1 MEKENKADLCS
12 VLVKLGLAVMSVA
25 YPQTGSQASLASA
38 GVDVVLS
45 VVKSVGLLKGE
56 KDDSIDGQL
65 KECIANVLARIQ
77 GGRLSDTHRKLME
90 NYIVPRYE
98 SWRGNCVK
106 GVPADDIESLFLEW
120 TNTGEAN
127 REMYLTELDIRS
139 IDDLFMVLFKE
150 ELFKHQGLAD
160 WYEMQQIESLDQRFN
175 EVCNLFWGR
184 MGTLEDRIS
193 KLENPINPKIE
204 EILRSNP
211 RELLWEASKSVYEIS
226 KQEGQRFAYDI
237 IDRLLPNGYIPKLT
251 VPIEGKTEGGQ
262 SAPLA
267 ELCKAINGHVAIIG
281 NGGTGKTTFL
291 HYLIEQSFAQSP
303 EKFSDLL
310 VYIFIELN
318 RCPTDIVHWHND
330 PSRKTKFITRYIGA
344 LLENHVSL
352 DTVDDRI
359 LEYVEKELQKRPDGG
374 KPQYVLLLDGFNEV
388 KIDEGYSIR
397 SLLSNEISTIKKYDN
412 VRIITTSRETQAAYY
427 AAGFTNIRVTGLND
441 SVIIEHLR
449 GCGKQEY
456 FIAEV
461 MNNKHLVECL
471 RTPLYLCMFASSGEN
486 TLLPETQGEILYF
499 FFHRNS
505 SFYNIRKRAVET
517 RTNPLNELQT
527 QLVLDFILPY
537 IGACFESEDI
547 FSVNAGNF
555 GHMILKSVEAV
566 RELFLDAGSNPFVD
580 FHYSK
585 NCLQSTLDSLVE
597 GDIVKTTDVIK
608 CVFDY
613 LGIIYQYQINEGS
626 YVERVRYAFCH
637 HSFRDYFSAI
647 WTVQLLRML
656 PQVNPSKFI
665 IKSEGSDASY
675 GKTLNTSF
683 WPLEKVALI
692 SEILMEHRNKPYLEK
707 QIGNWYTPKPD
718 NDEQAVLAEA
728 LDVCRK
734 LCKKTDIHYLQEN
747 LLSSILY
754 GRKELTYVDL
764 HGLDLSHSNFFN
776 VICSRKSCFGKVGTN
791 FSGAVLHEDCFHPQN
806 HQDNIIEYIYYEKK
820 CLTLDDSGLIKC
832 WDIVSGKF
840 EYEIYSGDP
849 VGNRD
854 NSTRG
859 YMKISRNKRWLG
871 VKVQESLSSGMS
883 IKLNIFDLDYPQ
895 KPPICIIPEGI
906 HSVLSFFAFSDDSK
920 SIALICDANQAFC
933 YELSGNLL
941 YKKVFHGIYR
951 NNEVYFS
958 TAGALAF
965 IFSYEFDPCADLDF
979 DDEEYD
985 GGADEDCDD
994 IAANLGVPCSI
1005 WKWNMETG
1013 ELAVLYCFLG
1023 AAHMHPTA
1031 TYLTGK
1037 GAFLIHDGDNNQIK
1051 YLNCNTLMEKAVFV
1065 PITREN
1071 QDPPAAF
1078 HHYAEMPAM
1087 CMIMYSD
1094 CCYLVNIESEINGNN
1109 GVLKCFTIKGIEKK
1123 LKEKG
1128 VDTQLHFSTN
1138 VAPSS
1143 TQFLA
1148 FDNNAKTYEWD
1159 SENDTIRA
1167 KYNEAYYD
1175 TAYLYVSSD
1184 RSNAFLVHAYNGI
1197 SQFSSEPLKLEYQ
1210 YCYQEHDYTVNVTAS
1225 DETNNRIAL
1234 AFADLGHEK
1243 VIVMNLETYEEKT
1256 IFSTIMPSETVV
1268 DLSFS
1273 HNGDYVL
1280 ITTQYKCVE
1289 FNLITGEE
1297 MIVARSA
1304 GQERFLYGNYS
1315 GKWIEVTVTEG
1326 SEEGLPTRC
1335 EFYSKVAKYAG
1346 FEFSKEWYYIVPYL
1360 PEELYTY
1367 YVHGNGDIGKEGPH
1381 DENGIQR
1388 YRLTRGFFLEDRP
1401 EFARILNPE
1410 CYQVDGDSVTPLCF
1424 HFGKLEMICVRHKKA
1439 LASQKGMENLI
1450 TYMYLDEKMGEA
1462 ILARD
1467 SADLAWVSNLSS
1479 ATYEILWGVFDRHI
1493 GNDKGYYSW
1502 NYVAPWQNNKM
1513 IGCFE
1518 TFHVTLID
1526 RDIGEL
1532 SVPVEYEPGLAL
1544 AGCDFSNIRAN
1555 DSVKELIKNTGG
1567 VI

>member
-1 MEKENKADLCS
+1 
-12 VLVKLGLAVMSVA
+12 
-25 YPQTGSQASLASA
+25 
-38 GVDVVLS
+38 
-45 VVKSVGLLKGE
+45 
-56 KDDSIDGQL
+56 
-65 KECIANVLARIQ
+65 
-77 GGRLSDTHRKLME
+77 
-90 NYIVPRYE
+90 
-98 SWRGNCVK
+98 
-106 GVPADDIESLFLEW
+106 
-120 TNTGEAN
+120 
-127 REMYLTELDIRS
+127 MYLTELDIRS

-150 ELFKHQGLAD
+150 ELLKHQGLAD

-193 KLENPINPKIE
+193 KLEKPINPKIE

-267 ELCKAINGHVAIIG
+267 ELCKAINDHVAIIG

-303 EKFSDLL
+303 EKFSDLP

-344 LLENHVSL
+344 LLENHASL

-427 AAGFTNIRVTGLND
+427 AAGFTNIRVTGLDD

-626 YVERVRYAFCH
+626 YVERVR
-637 HSFRDYFSAI
+637 
-647 WTVQLLRML
+647 
-656 PQVNPSKFI
+656 
-665 IKSEGSDASY
+665 
-675 GKTLNTSF
+675 
-683 WPLEKVALI
+683 
-692 SEILMEHRNKPYLEK
+692 
-707 QIGNWYTPKPD
+707 
-718 NDEQAVLAEA
+718 
-728 LDVCRK
+728 
-734 LCKKTDIHYLQEN
+734 
-747 LLSSILY
+747 
-754 GRKELTYVDL
+754 
-764 HGLDLSHSNFFN
+764 
-776 VICSRKSCFGKVGTN
+776 
-791 FSGAVLHEDCFHPQN
+791 
-806 HQDNIIEYIYYEKK
+806 
-820 CLTLDDSGLIKC
+820 
-832 WDIVSGKF
+832 
-840 EYEIYSGDP
+840 
-849 VGNRD
+849 
-854 NSTRG
+854 
-859 YMKISRNKRWLG
+859 
-871 VKVQESLSSGMS
+871 
-883 IKLNIFDLDYPQ
+883 
-895 KPPICIIPEGI
+895 
-906 HSVLSFFAFSDDSK
+906 
-920 SIALICDANQAFC
+920 
-933 YELSGNLL
+933 
-941 YKKVFHGIYR
+941 
-951 NNEVYFS
+951 
-958 TAGALAF
+958 
-965 IFSYEFDPCADLDF
+965 
-979 DDEEYD
+979 
-985 GGADEDCDD
+985 
-994 IAANLGVPCSI
+994 
-1005 WKWNMETG
+1005 
-1013 ELAVLYCFLG
+1013 
-1023 AAHMHPTA
+1023 
-1031 TYLTGK
+1031 
-1037 GAFLIHDGDNNQIK
+1037 
-1051 YLNCNTLMEKAVFV
+1051 
-1065 PITREN
+1065 
-1071 QDPPAAF
+1071 
-1078 HHYAEMPAM
+1078 
-1087 CMIMYSD
+1087 
-1094 CCYLVNIESEINGNN
+1094 
-1109 GVLKCFTIKGIEKK
+1109 
-1123 LKEKG
+1123 
-1128 VDTQLHFSTN
+1128 
-1138 VAPSS
+1138 
-1143 TQFLA
+1143 
-1148 FDNNAKTYEWD
+1148 
-1159 SENDTIRA
+1159 
-1167 KYNEAYYD
+1167 
-1175 TAYLYVSSD
+1175 
-1184 RSNAFLVHAYNGI
+1184 
-1197 SQFSSEPLKLEYQ
+1197 
-1210 YCYQEHDYTVNVTAS
+1210 
-1225 DETNNRIAL
+1225 
-1234 AFADLGHEK
+1234 
-1243 VIVMNLETYEEKT
+1243 
-1256 IFSTIMPSETVV
+1256 
-1268 DLSFS
+1268 
-1273 HNGDYVL
+1273 
-1280 ITTQYKCVE
+1280 
-1289 FNLITGEE
+1289 
-1297 MIVARSA
+1297 
-1304 GQERFLYGNYS
+1304 
-1315 GKWIEVTVTEG
+1315 
-1326 SEEGLPTRC
+1326 
-1335 EFYSKVAKYAG
+1335 
-1346 FEFSKEWYYIVPYL
+1346 
-1360 PEELYTY
+1360 Y

>member
-90 NYIVPRYE
+90 NYVIPRYE
-98 SWRGNCVK
+98 SWRGSCVK
-106 GVPADDIESLFLEW
+106 GVPADDIEDLFLEW

-150 ELFKHQGLAD
+150 ELLKHQGLAD

-193 KLENPINPKIE
+193 KLEKPINPKIE

-267 ELCKAINGHVAIIG
+267 ELCKAINDHVAIIG

-303 EKFSDLL
+303 EKFSDLP

-344 LLENHVSL
+344 LLENHASL

-427 AAGFTNIRVTGLND
+427 AAGFTNIR
-441 SVIIEHLR
+441 
-449 GCGKQEY
+449 
-456 FIAEV
+456 
-461 MNNKHLVECL
+461 
-471 RTPLYLCMFASSGEN
+471 
-486 TLLPETQGEILYF
+486 
-499 FFHRNS
+499 
-505 SFYNIRKRAVET
+505 
-517 RTNPLNELQT
+517 
-527 QLVLDFILPY
+527 
-537 IGACFESEDI
+537 
-547 FSVNAGNF
+547 
-555 GHMILKSVEAV
+555 
-566 RELFLDAGSNPFVD
+566 
-580 FHYSK
+580 
-585 NCLQSTLDSLVE
+585 
-597 GDIVKTTDVIK
+597 
-608 CVFDY
+608 
-613 LGIIYQYQINEGS
+613 
-626 YVERVRYAFCH
+626 
-637 HSFRDYFSAI
+637 
-647 WTVQLLRML
+647 
-656 PQVNPSKFI
+656 
-665 IKSEGSDASY
+665 
-675 GKTLNTSF
+675 
-683 WPLEKVALI
+683 
-692 SEILMEHRNKPYLEK
+692 
-707 QIGNWYTPKPD
+707 
-718 NDEQAVLAEA
+718 
-728 LDVCRK
+728 
-734 LCKKTDIHYLQEN
+734 
-747 LLSSILY
+747 
-754 GRKELTYVDL
+754 
-764 HGLDLSHSNFFN
+764 
-776 VICSRKSCFGKVGTN
+776 
-791 FSGAVLHEDCFHPQN
+791 
-806 HQDNIIEYIYYEKK
+806 
-820 CLTLDDSGLIKC
+820 
-832 WDIVSGKF
+832 
-840 EYEIYSGDP
+840 
-849 VGNRD
+849 
-854 NSTRG
+854 
-859 YMKISRNKRWLG
+859 
-871 VKVQESLSSGMS
+871 
-883 IKLNIFDLDYPQ
+883 
-895 KPPICIIPEGI
+895 
-906 HSVLSFFAFSDDSK
+906 
-920 SIALICDANQAFC
+920 
-933 YELSGNLL
+933 
-941 YKKVFHGIYR
+941 
-951 NNEVYFS
+951 
-958 TAGALAF
+958 
-965 IFSYEFDPCADLDF
+965 
-979 DDEEYD
+979 
-985 GGADEDCDD
+985 
-994 IAANLGVPCSI
+994 
-1005 WKWNMETG
+1005 
-1013 ELAVLYCFLG
+1013 
-1023 AAHMHPTA
+1023 
-1031 TYLTGK
+1031 
-1037 GAFLIHDGDNNQIK
+1037 
-1051 YLNCNTLMEKAVFV
+1051 
-1065 PITREN
+1065 
-1071 QDPPAAF
+1071 
-1078 HHYAEMPAM
+1078 
-1087 CMIMYSD
+1087 
-1094 CCYLVNIESEINGNN
+1094 
-1109 GVLKCFTIKGIEKK
+1109 
-1123 LKEKG
+1123 
-1128 VDTQLHFSTN
+1128 
-1138 VAPSS
+1138 
-1143 TQFLA
+1143 
-1148 FDNNAKTYEWD
+1148 
-1159 SENDTIRA
+1159 
-1167 KYNEAYYD
+1167 
-1175 TAYLYVSSD
+1175 
-1184 RSNAFLVHAYNGI
+1184 
-1197 SQFSSEPLKLEYQ
+1197 
-1210 YCYQEHDYTVNVTAS
+1210 
-1225 DETNNRIAL
+1225 
-1234 AFADLGHEK
+1234 
-1243 VIVMNLETYEEKT
+1243 VMNLETYEEKT

>member
-1 MEKENKADLCS
+1 MKDYNNIVSLWVRGFTMEKENKADLCS

-90 NYIVPRYE
+90 NYVIPRYE
-98 SWRGNCVK
+98 SWRGSCVK
-106 GVPADDIESLFLEW
+106 GVPADDIEDLFLEW

-150 ELFKHQGLAD
+150 ELLKHQGLAD

-193 KLENPINPKIE
+193 KLEKPINPKIE

-267 ELCKAINGHVAIIG
+267 ELCKAINDHVAIIG

-303 EKFSDLL
+303 EKFSDLP

-344 LLENHVSL
+344 LLENHASL

-427 AAGFTNIRVTGLND
+427 AAGFTNIRVTGLDD

-555 GHMILKSVEAV
+555 WHMILKSVEAV

-626 YVERVRYAFCH
+626 YVERVR
-637 HSFRDYFSAI
+637 
-647 WTVQLLRML
+647 
-656 PQVNPSKFI
+656 
-665 IKSEGSDASY
+665 
-675 GKTLNTSF
+675 
-683 WPLEKVALI
+683 
-692 SEILMEHRNKPYLEK
+692 
-707 QIGNWYTPKPD
+707 
-718 NDEQAVLAEA
+718 
-728 LDVCRK
+728 
-734 LCKKTDIHYLQEN
+734 
-747 LLSSILY
+747 
-754 GRKELTYVDL
+754 
-764 HGLDLSHSNFFN
+764 
-776 VICSRKSCFGKVGTN
+776 
-791 FSGAVLHEDCFHPQN
+791 
-806 HQDNIIEYIYYEKK
+806 
-820 CLTLDDSGLIKC
+820 
-832 WDIVSGKF
+832 
-840 EYEIYSGDP
+840 
-849 VGNRD
+849 
-854 NSTRG
+854 
-859 YMKISRNKRWLG
+859 
-871 VKVQESLSSGMS
+871 
-883 IKLNIFDLDYPQ
+883 
-895 KPPICIIPEGI
+895 
-906 HSVLSFFAFSDDSK
+906 
-920 SIALICDANQAFC
+920 
-933 YELSGNLL
+933 
-941 YKKVFHGIYR
+941 
-951 NNEVYFS
+951 
-958 TAGALAF
+958 
-965 IFSYEFDPCADLDF
+965 
-979 DDEEYD
+979 
-985 GGADEDCDD
+985 
-994 IAANLGVPCSI
+994 
-1005 WKWNMETG
+1005 
-1013 ELAVLYCFLG
+1013 
-1023 AAHMHPTA
+1023 
-1031 TYLTGK
+1031 
-1037 GAFLIHDGDNNQIK
+1037 
-1051 YLNCNTLMEKAVFV
+1051 
-1065 PITREN
+1065 
-1071 QDPPAAF
+1071 
-1078 HHYAEMPAM
+1078 
-1087 CMIMYSD
+1087 
-1094 CCYLVNIESEINGNN
+1094 
-1109 GVLKCFTIKGIEKK
+1109 
-1123 LKEKG
+1123 
-1128 VDTQLHFSTN
+1128 
-1138 VAPSS
+1138 
-1143 TQFLA
+1143 
-1148 FDNNAKTYEWD
+1148 
-1159 SENDTIRA
+1159 
-1167 KYNEAYYD
+1167 
-1175 TAYLYVSSD
+1175 
-1184 RSNAFLVHAYNGI
+1184 
-1197 SQFSSEPLKLEYQ
+1197 
-1210 YCYQEHDYTVNVTAS
+1210 
-1225 DETNNRIAL
+1225 
-1234 AFADLGHEK
+1234 
-1243 VIVMNLETYEEKT
+1243 YEEKT